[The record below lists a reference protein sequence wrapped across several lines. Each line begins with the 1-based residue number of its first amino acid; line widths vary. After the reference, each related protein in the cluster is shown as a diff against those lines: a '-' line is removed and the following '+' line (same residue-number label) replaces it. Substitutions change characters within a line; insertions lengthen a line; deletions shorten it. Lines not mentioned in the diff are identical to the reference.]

1 VPDGVWTQQERDAV
15 LLDQLERR
23 RHAHDQAQW
32 QAPALTIAGQAF
44 LLQVL
49 ADEGLDCVA
58 RGFVLAAGL
67 LATIA
72 AFFSLFLLRGREEEY
87 SRRIE
92 RVAKRIGIPDP
103 NPPKPRK
110 IKLIW
115 LWAAAL
121 AAFFVADIAVYVAA
135 Q

>member
-1 VPDGVWTQQERDAV
+1 VPDADWTRQERDAV

-49 ADEGLDCVA
+49 ADEGLDGVA

-67 LATIA
+67 LATFA
-72 AFFSLFLLRGREEEY
+72 AGVSLFLLRGREEEY

-92 RVAKRIGIPDP
+92 WVAKRIGIPDP
-103 NPPKPRK
+103 NPPVRRP

-121 AAFFVADIAVYVAA
+121 AAFFAADIAVFVAGL
-135 Q
+135 